1 MRVVCNKEPFPRRWK
16 DAYAGGDKALLEKDI
31 KLGKLYLKLLVFRNR
46 AELRKFWNS
55 AEPTECGGGLERDVC
70 GVVSALQYELQTFAD
85 ADDEFDPSPV
95 MEVDKRYFAVM
106 GLVKAYLGMEVVTHE
121 CVHAAFSYAKR
132 LGPKT
137 PWAKAVDGLDEE
149 AVCYPAG
156 RIARLVVTALND
168 AGLYDD
174 NRISLKGL

>member
-1 MRVVCNKEPFPRRWK
+1 MRVVCNKEPFPRCWK
-16 DAYAGGDKALLEKDI
+16 EAYAGCDKALVEMDI
-31 KLGKLYLKLLVFRNR
+31 RLGTLYLKVLVFRTR
-46 AELRKFWNS
+46 TDLRKFWNN
-55 AEPTECGGGLERDVC
+55 AEPTKRGGDLGAGVC
-70 GVVSALQYELQTFAD
+70 GAVGAMQCESQSYAD
-85 ADDEFDPSPV
+85 ADDEMDPKPV

-106 GLVKAYLGMEVVTHE
+106 GLLRGYLGMEVVTHE
-121 CVHAAFSYAKR
+121 SVHAAFAYAKR

-174 NRISLKGL
+174 NRISLNGL